1 MGDVKFGGLEPQ
13 APTGLPPERQGSEQG
28 RPWGR
33 APGLFA
39 LKPVSKML
47 EDSDVGDG
55 HGSHLQRT
63 LGLRNLVGFGVGSA
77 VGVSLFVQ
85 TGPEAALHAG
95 PAVALSFVL
104 ASFACLLAALC
115 YAEFASLVPVAGSAY
130 SYAYAT
136 MGEGVAW
143 LIGWCLLLEYLMS
156 GSLVAIGWSGYATQT
171 LHSFGLDLPDVITG
185 APLAVVGG
193 HVVRSGKWLD
203 LPAVLITLFTAY
215 LIMRGTRLSARVNDV
230 VVSLKVIAILAVII
244 GAAPFI
250 HVHNWVPFVPPN
262 TGASGSFG
270 VSGVMRAAGILFFA
284 YVGFDSISTLGQETR
299 NPQRTIPLA
308 LMISLA
314 VCVLLYVGVALV
326 MTGIADYRTLNVA
339 DPIAEAMRQQGH
351 GLDWARWCVSV
362 VAIFGLVS
370 VLLVT
375 LLGQVRIFYAMGRDG
390 LLPPAFARI
399 HPKYCTP
406 YVGSIVTGV
415 GAALFAGLF
424 PLDLLG
430 DLVSIGTLL
439 AFAVVS
445 AGVLVLR
452 RTMPDAPRAFRTPLM
467 PFTPIAAVLA
477 CVALM
482 YSLSGD
488 TWVRLAFWL
497 VLGGLVYALY
507 GYRHSK
513 LRAR

>member
-1 MGDVKFGGLEPQ
+1 LTKDLGLARRFDAGP
-13 APTGLPPERQGSEQG
+13 
-28 RPWGR
+28 RPA
-33 APGLFA
+33 APGNSPLARTPGIFA
-39 LKPVSKML
+39 KKPVGDML
-47 EDSDVGDG
+47 ADCAAEDDPHSGG
-55 HGSHLQRT
+55 HLKRT

-136 MGEGVAW
+136 MGESVAW

-156 GSLVAIGWSGYATQT
+156 GSLVAIGWSGYMTST
-171 LHSFGLDLPDVITG
+171 LHSFGIDLPTAITG
-185 APLAVVGG
+185 APFAVVDG
-193 HVVRSGKWLD
+193 HVVASGKWID
-203 LPAVLITLFTAY
+203 VPAAAIVLLVAW
-215 LIMRGTRLSARVNDV
+215 LIMRGTRLSAQVNDV
-230 VVSLKVIAILAVII
+230 VVGLKVLAIIAVVI
-244 GAAPFI
+244 GSVPFI
-250 HVHNWVPFVPPN
+250 HVHNWVPFIPPN
-262 TGASGSFG
+262 AGTFG
-270 VSGVMRAAGILFFA
+270 HYGFSGVMQSAGILFFA

-308 LMISLA
+308 LILSLA
-314 VCVLLYVGVALV
+314 VCVTLYVSVAMV
-326 MTGIADYRTLNVA
+326 MTGIANYHSLNVA
-339 DPIAEAMRQQGH
+339 DPIAQAMRAVGPQ
-351 GLDWARWCVSV
+351 LAWARWCVSI
-362 VAIFGLVS
+362 VAVFGLVS

-390 LLPPAFARI
+390 LLPADFARV
-399 HPKYCTP
+399 HPRYNTP

-415 GAALFAGLF
+415 GAALFAALF

-445 AGVLVLR
+445 IGVLVLR
-452 RTMPDAPRAFRTPLM
+452 KTMPDAPRAFKTPFM
-467 PFTPIAAVLA
+467 PFTPILSVMA
-477 CVALM
+477 CAALM
-482 YSLSGD
+482 YSLSNS
-488 TWVRLAFWL
+488 TWVRLAIWL
-497 VLGGLVYALY
+497 ALGTAVYAAY
-507 GYRHSK
+507 GYSHSK
-513 LRAR
+513 LRAGR

>member
-1 MGDVKFGGLEPQ
+1 
-13 APTGLPPERQGSEQG
+13 
-28 RPWGR
+28 
-33 APGLFA
+33 
-39 LKPVSKML
+39 ML
-47 EDSDVGDG
+47 ADSDGDEDPHGGG
-55 HGSHLQRT
+55 HLKRT
-63 LGLRNLVGFGVGSA
+63 LGLRNLVCFGVGSA

-95 PAVALSFVL
+95 PAVALSFVI

-156 GSLVAIGWSGYATQT
+156 GSLVAIGWSGYATST
-171 LHSFGLDLPDVITG
+171 LHSFGFSLPDAITG
-185 APLAVVGG
+185 APLAVVDG
-193 HVVRSGKWLD
+193 HVVASGKVID

-215 LIMRGTRLSARVNDV
+215 LIMRGTRLSAQVNDIV
-230 VVSLKVIAILAVII
+230 VALKVIAILAVIA
-244 GAAPFI
+244 GAAPYI
-250 HVHNWVPFVPPN
+250 HVHNWVPFIPKN

-270 VSGVMRAAGILFFA
+270 YSGVMRAAGILFFA
-284 YVGFDSISTLGQETR
+284 YVGFDSISTLGQETK

-308 LMISLA
+308 LIISLA
-314 VCVLLYVGVALV
+314 VCVLLYVGVALT

-339 DPIAEAMRQQGH
+339 DPIAEAMRAQGPQ
-351 GLDWARWCVSV
+351 LAWARWCVSI
-362 VAIFGLVS
+362 VAVFGLVS

-390 LLPPAFARI
+390 LLPPAFAKI
-399 HPKYCTP
+399 HPRYNTP
-406 YVGSIVTGV
+406 YIGTIVTGV

-445 AGVLVLR
+445 IGVLILR
-452 RTMPDAPRAFRTPLM
+452 RTMPDAPRAFKTPLM

-477 CVALM
+477 CVWLM
-482 YSLSGD
+482 FSLSD
-488 TWVRLAFWL
+488 STWVRLAMWL
-497 VLGGLVYALY
+497 VAGGVVYAAY

-513 LRAR
+513 LRSQRDVLGQNAD

>member
-1 MGDVKFGGLEPQ
+1 M
-13 APTGLPPERQGSEQG
+13 APLRGNGSV
-28 RPWGR
+28 
-33 APGLFA
+33 FA
-39 LKPVSKML
+39 LKPVEAML
-47 EDSDVGDG
+47 ADCAGDDDPHG
-55 HGSHLQRT
+55 GSHLKRT

-95 PAVALSFVL
+95 PAVALSFVI

-156 GSLVAIGWSGYATQT
+156 GSLVAIGWSGYATST
-171 LHSFGLDLPDVITG
+171 LHSFGINLPDAIAG
-185 APLAVVGG
+185 APFAVVDG
-193 HVVRSGKWLD
+193 HVVLSGRLID
-203 LPAVLITLFTAY
+203 LPAVAITLFTAF
-215 LIMRGTRLSARVNDV
+215 LIMRGTRLSAQVNDIV
-230 VVSLKVIAILAVII
+230 VGLKVLAILAVIV
-244 GAAPFI
+244 GAAPYI
-250 HVHNWVPFVPPN
+250 HLHNWVPFIPKN
-262 TGASGSFG
+262 TGFTGSFG
-270 VSGVMRAAGILFFA
+270 ISGVMRSAGILFFA
-284 YVGFDSISTLGQETR
+284 YVGFDSISTLGQETK
-299 NPQRTIPLA
+299 NPQRTIPMA
-308 LMISLA
+308 LILSLA
-314 VCVLLYVGVALV
+314 VCVALYVGVSMV
-326 MTGIADYRTLNVA
+326 MTGIANYHTLNVA
-339 DPIAEAMRQQGH
+339 DPIAEAMRAQGPQ
-351 GLDWARWCVSV
+351 LAWARWCVSI
-362 VAIFGLVS
+362 VAVFGLVS

-390 LLPPAFARI
+390 LLPPAFAKI

-406 YVGSIVTGV
+406 YVGSLVTGI

-445 AGVLVLR
+445 LGVIVLR
-452 RTMPDAPRAFRTPLM
+452 KTMPDAHRAFKTPFM
-467 PFTPIAAVLA
+467 PYTPIAAVLA
-477 CVALM
+477 CIALM
-482 YSLSGD
+482 YSLSGS
-488 TWVRLAFWL
+488 TWVRLAIWL
-497 VLGGLVYALY
+497 AIGGAVYAAY

-513 LRAR
+513 LRAGNTLA

>member
-1 MGDVKFGGLEPQ
+1 LHEKIVALRGEGSAG
-13 APTGLPPERQGSEQG
+13 AP
-28 RPWGR
+28 GR
-33 APGLFA
+33 ASIFA
-39 LKPVSKML
+39 LKPVASML
-47 EDSDVGDG
+47 ADSEGDDDP
-55 HGSHLQRT
+55 HGGHLQRT
-63 LGLRNLVGFGVGSA
+63 LGLRNLVCFGVGSA

-156 GSLVAIGWSGYATQT
+156 GSLVAIGWSGYATAT
-171 LHSFGLDLPDVITG
+171 LHSAGLNLPDAITG
-185 APLAVVGG
+185 APLAVVDG
-193 HVVRSGKWLD
+193 HVVASGKVVD
-203 LPAVLITLFTAY
+203 LPAVLITLFTAW

-230 VVSLKVIAILAVII
+230 VVGLKVIAILAVIA
-244 GAAPFI
+244 GALPYI
-250 HVHNWVPFVPPN
+250 HPHNWVPFVPPN
-262 TGASGSFG
+262 TGRTGSFG
-270 VSGVMRAAGILFFA
+270 FSGVMRAAGILFFA

-299 NPQRTIPLA
+299 NPQRTIPAA
-308 LMISLA
+308 LLISLA
-314 VCVLLYVGVALV
+314 ICVLLYVGVALV

-339 DPIAEAMRQQGH
+339 DPIAEAMRAQGPQ
-351 GLDWARWCVSV
+351 LAWARWCVSV
-362 VAIFGLVS
+362 VAVFGLVS

-399 HPKYCTP
+399 HPKFNTP

-452 RTMPDAPRAFRTPLM
+452 RTMPDAPRAFKTPLM

-477 CVALM
+477 CLWLM
-482 YSLSGD
+482 QSLAPD
-488 TWVRLAFWL
+488 TWVRLALWL
-497 VLGGLVYALY
+497 LVGGAVYAAY
-507 GYRHSK
+507 GYRHSR
-513 LRAR
+513 LRAG

>member
-1 MGDVKFGGLEPQ
+1 
-13 APTGLPPERQGSEQG
+13 
-28 RPWGR
+28 
-33 APGLFA
+33 
-39 LKPVSKML
+39 ML
-47 EDSDVGDG
+47 ADTESDDG
-55 HGSHLQRT
+55 HGHLQRT
-63 LGLRNLVGFGVGSA
+63 LGLRNLIGFGVGSA

-104 ASFACLLAALC
+104 ASVACLLAALC

-171 LHSFGLDLPDVITG
+171 LGQFGIHLPDAITG
-185 APLAVVGG
+185 APLAVVDG
-193 HVVRSGKWLD
+193 HVVRSGKVLD
-203 LPAVLITLFTAY
+203 LPAVLITLFTAW
-215 LIMRGTRLSARVNDV
+215 LILRGTKLSARVNDV
-230 VVSLKVIAILAVII
+230 VVALKVIAILAVIA
-244 GAAPFI
+244 GAAPY
-250 HVHNWVPFVPPN
+250 VNTHNWTPFTSQ
-262 TGASGSFG
+262 TGASYEFSSQLFHVQTWFPFIPKNTGVTGDFG
-270 VSGVMRAAGILFFA
+270 VSGVMRSAGILFFA

-308 LMISLA
+308 LMLSLA
-314 VCVLLYVGVALV
+314 ICVTLYVGVALV
-326 MTGIADYRTLNVA
+326 MTGVANYHTLNVA
-339 DPIAEAMRQQGH
+339 DPIAEAMRAQGPK
-351 GLDWARWCVSV
+351 LAWARWCVSV

-390 LLPPAFARI
+390 LLPAAFARI
-399 HPKYCTP
+399 HPRFNTP
-406 YVGSIVTGV
+406 HVGSIVTGV

-445 AGVLVLR
+445 AGVLILR

-477 CVALM
+477 CIALM

-488 TWVRLAFWL
+488 TWVRLAVWL
-497 VLGGLVYALY
+497 VIGGVIYAAY

-513 LRAR
+513 LRRVG

>member
-1 MGDVKFGGLEPQ
+1 MLLESDGDEDPHAGG
-13 APTGLPPERQGSEQG
+13 
-28 RPWGR
+28 
-33 APGLFA
+33 
-39 LKPVSKML
+39 
-47 EDSDVGDG
+47 
-55 HGSHLQRT
+55 HLQRS
-63 LGLRNLVGFGVGSA
+63 LGLRNLVCFGVGSA

-171 LHSFGLDLPDVITG
+171 LHSFGIDLPDAITG
-185 APLAVVGG
+185 APLAVVNG
-193 HVVRSGKWLD
+193 HVVSSGKWID
-203 LPAVLITLFTAY
+203 LPAVSITLFTAY
-215 LIMRGTRLSARVNDV
+215 LIMRGTRLTAQVNDIV
-230 VVSLKVIAILAVII
+230 VGIKILAILAVIV
-244 GAAPFI
+244 GAIPFI
-250 HVHNWVPFVPPN
+250 HPHNWVPFIPPN
-262 TGASGSFG
+262 TGVSGSFG
-270 VSGVMRAAGILFFA
+270 ISGVMRSAGILFFA
-284 YVGFDSISTLGQETR
+284 YVGFDSISTLGQETK
-299 NPQRTIPLA
+299 NPQRTIPAA
-308 LMISLA
+308 LLISLA
-314 VCVLLYVGVALV
+314 VCVVLYVGVSLV

-339 DPIAEAMRQQGH
+339 DPIAEAMRAQGNK
-351 GLDWARWCVSV
+351 LAWARWCVSI
-362 VAIFGLVS
+362 VAVFGLVS

-375 LLGQVRIFYAMGRDG
+375 LIGQVRIFYAMGRDG

-399 HPKYCTP
+399 HPKYNTP
-406 YVGSIVTGV
+406 YVGSIVTGI

-452 RTMPDAPRAFRTPLM
+452 RTMPDAPRAFKTPFM
-467 PFTPIAAVLA
+467 PFTPILAVLA
-477 CVALM
+477 CIALM
-482 YSLSGD
+482 FSLASD
-488 TWVRLAFWL
+488 TWVRLAMWL
-497 VLGGLVYALY
+497 VVGGVVYGLY

-513 LRAR
+513 LRA

>member
-1 MGDVKFGGLEPQ
+1 MAEPDKVVAQ
-13 APTGLPPERQGSEQG
+13 LLNRGAG
-28 RPWGR
+28 RPR
-33 APGLFA
+33 SAVVAPLPGKVGVFA
-39 LKPVSKML
+39 VKPVSMML
-47 EDSDVGDG
+47 ADCEGDDDP
-55 HGSHLQRT
+55 HGGAHLKRT

-85 TGPEAALHAG
+85 TGPQAALHAG

-115 YAEFASLVPVAGSAY
+115 YAEFAGLVPVAGSAY

-156 GSLVAIGWSGYATQT
+156 GSIVAIGWSSYATST
-171 LHSFGLDLPDVITG
+171 LHSFGIDLPTALTG
-185 APLAVVGG
+185 APFAVVNDR
-193 HVVRSGKWLD
+193 VVRSGKLVD
-203 LPAVLITLFTAY
+203 VPAVLITLFTAY

-230 VVSLKVIAILAVII
+230 VVALKVLAILIVIA
-244 GAAPFI
+244 GAIPFI
-250 HVHNWVPFVPPN
+250 HPHNWLPFVPRN
-262 TGASGSFG
+262 TGVRGHFG
-270 VSGVMRAAGILFFA
+270 VSGVMMSAGILFFA
-284 YVGFDSISTLGQETR
+284 YVGFDSISTLGQETH

-308 LMISLA
+308 LLLSLA
-314 VCVLLYVGVALV
+314 VCVVLYVGVAMV
-326 MTGIADYRTLNVA
+326 MTGIAPYQRLDVA
-339 DPIAEAMRQQGH
+339 DPIAEALRIAGPQ
-351 GLDWARWCVSV
+351 LAWARWCISV
-362 VAIFGLVS
+362 VAVFGMVS

-445 AGVLVLR
+445 AGVLILR
-452 RTMPDAPRAFRTPLM
+452 RTMPDAPRPFRTPFM
-467 PFTPIAAVLA
+467 PWTPILAVLA
-477 CVALM
+477 CFALM
-482 YSLSGD
+482 YSLAGD
-488 TWVRLAFWL
+488 TWIRLTLWL
-497 VLGGLVYALY
+497 VLGGVVYAAY
-507 GYRHSK
+507 GYRHSR
-513 LRAR
+513 LRSS

>member
-1 MGDVKFGGLEPQ
+1 
-13 APTGLPPERQGSEQG
+13 
-28 RPWGR
+28 
-33 APGLFA
+33 
-39 LKPVSKML
+39 ML
-47 EDSDVGDG
+47 ADTESDDG
-55 HGSHLQRT
+55 HGHLQRT
-63 LGLRNLVGFGVGSA
+63 LGLRNLIGFGVGSA

-104 ASFACLLAALC
+104 ASIACLLAALC

-171 LHSFGLDLPDVITG
+171 LGQFGVHLPDAITG
-185 APLAVVGG
+185 APLAVVDG
-193 HVVRSGKWLD
+193 HVVRSGKVLD
-203 LPAVLITLFTAY
+203 LPAVLITLFTAW
-215 LIMRGTRLSARVNDV
+215 LILRGTKLSARVNDV
-230 VVSLKVIAILAVII
+230 VVALKVIAILAVIA
-244 GAAPFI
+244 GAAPYI
-250 HVHNWVPFVPPN
+250 QLHNWAPFIPPN
-262 TGASGSFG
+262 TGVSGNFG
-270 VSGVMRAAGILFFA
+270 ISGVMRAAGILFFA

-308 LMISLA
+308 LMLSLA
-314 VCVLLYVGVALV
+314 ICVTLYVGVALV
-326 MTGIADYRTLNVA
+326 MTGVANYHTLNVA
-339 DPIAEAMRQQGH
+339 DPIAEAMRAQGPK
-351 GLDWARWCVSV
+351 LAWARWCVSV

-390 LLPPAFARI
+390 LLPAAFARI
-399 HPKYCTP
+399 HPRFNTP
-406 YVGSIVTGV
+406 HVGSIVTGV

-445 AGVLVLR
+445 AGVLILR

-477 CVALM
+477 CIALM

-488 TWVRLAFWL
+488 TWVRLAVWL
-497 VLGGLVYALY
+497 VIGGVIYAAY

-513 LRAR
+513 LRRVG